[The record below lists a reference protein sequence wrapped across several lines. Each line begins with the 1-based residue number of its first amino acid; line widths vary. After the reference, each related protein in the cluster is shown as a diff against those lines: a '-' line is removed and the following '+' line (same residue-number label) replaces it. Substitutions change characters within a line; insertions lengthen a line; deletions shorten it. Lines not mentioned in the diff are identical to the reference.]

1 MYTQNYTTNDHAK
14 QVVYGTEY
22 AEDFSAGGNI
32 VRLPAISKHGYVRN
46 HSTGEFHEVVS
57 AKLDGRKAR
66 TEAGKQ
72 AQFAALAKREQARQA
87 ARAEMERNG
96 WL

>member
-32 VRLPAISKHGYVRN
+32 VRLPAISKHGCVRN
-46 HSTGEFHEVVS
+46 HSTGEFREVVS
-57 AKLDGRKAR
+57 AQMDKKAR
-66 TEAGKQ
+66 TNRGKQ